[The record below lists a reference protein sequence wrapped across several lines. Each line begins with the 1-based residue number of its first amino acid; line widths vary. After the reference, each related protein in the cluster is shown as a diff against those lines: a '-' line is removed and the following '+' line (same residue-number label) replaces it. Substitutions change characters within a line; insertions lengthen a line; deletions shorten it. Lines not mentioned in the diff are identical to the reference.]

1 MWWDSSSASAVTAST
16 LSSDVRRRLPARSM
30 IRVVLSAEN
39 ETGALAENGSCL
51 FVTEST
57 AIARVDCG
65 SLNKTGA
72 GVCADVFGKRVAT
85 AIESSNRAAN
95 EHTERE
101 KIRLPMLVFDQS
113 LNESHANSAHNL
125 SLNAA
130 QWRCFCASCTPV

>member
-1 MWWDSSSASAVTAST
+1 M
-16 LSSDVRRRLPARSM
+16 
-30 IRVVLSAEN
+30 VLSGEN
-39 ETGALAENGSCL
+39 ETGAVAENGSCL

-72 GVCADVFGKRVAT
+72 GDCADVFGKRVAI

-101 KIRLPMLVFDQS
+101 KIRLPMLVIGQ
-113 LNESHANSAHNL
+113 LVNESYAKCAHNL
-125 SLNAA
+125 PLNAA
-130 QWRCFCASCTPV
+130 QSR